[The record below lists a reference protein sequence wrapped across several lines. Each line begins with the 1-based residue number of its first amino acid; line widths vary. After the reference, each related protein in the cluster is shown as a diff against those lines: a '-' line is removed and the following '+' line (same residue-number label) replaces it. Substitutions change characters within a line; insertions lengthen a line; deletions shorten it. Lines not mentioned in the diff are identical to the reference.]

1 MLSSHIS
8 NMYLRYLYTHFS
20 CKTLHGNCNTKTCS
34 DSDMTSVLLTIF
46 LLSSTCK
53 TQTYSPQPSISERL
67 HSTDMHYYLT
77 LRNYGNCHNTA
88 IETEPE
94 ESYSWSDWYSET
106 SEKVSERL
114 IGGSWSSLH
123 TISKW

>member
-8 NMYLRYLYTHFS
+8 NNMFLQYLYTHFP
-20 CKTLHGNCNTKTCS
+20 CKTLHGTCNTKTCS
-34 DSDMTSVLLTIF
+34 GSDTTSACASRLEPTPSQITPERFRYIRQTCILL
-46 LLSSTCK
+46 LLKLINDGSCSN
-53 TQTYSPQPSISERL
+53 S
-67 HSTDMHYYLT
+67 
-77 LRNYGNCHNTA
+77 A

-106 SEKVSERL
+106 SEKLSDRL
-114 IGGSWSSLH
+114 IAGSWSSLH